1 MREGLGI
8 VGAGI
13 LAVICCAVIPLIVG
27 VTGLTAA
34 AALGVGGGILALGAG
49 ALVVFSILRA
59 RTRR

>member
-1 MREGLGI
+1 MREGLAV

-13 LAVICCAVIPLIVG
+13 VAVICCAAVPLIVG

-49 ALVVFSILRA
+49 ALIVYAVLRA
-59 RTRR
+59 RSHR